1 MASAPVAPKGKS
13 SGKSFDR
20 SIVEGPI
27 IGAVWMIAWPT
38 VLQNVIGGMQ
48 GIIDH
53 AMVGRFVGFT
63 GNAAVGVAFQIF
75 LVVIVFVMS
84 IFTGMGVL
92 VARFAGANDAAAVN
106 RTVYQAF
113 LATIAMSVLV
123 MAPVGWFL
131 SPTLLV
137 LVNAAPEVQA
147 AALPYLRTMFV
158 GGVGMM
164 LMFMLGGALRAA
176 GDARTGLRLGVAMTL
191 LNICLNIVF
200 IRGLGP
206 IPAMGVTGAALGTVL
221 AGLIVSIY
229 GFVRLLSGHLVI
241 HWERDMDW
249 HWDWTI
255 IKQLFRFGLPAGIQ
269 GIAMNIA
276 GVLLLR
282 FIGSLE
288 NSAQAQAAYAVG
300 YSELFSFITW
310 TSVGLMG
317 ATAAVAGQNLG
328 AGKPERVERT
338 VQIASRLGL
347 AIAVT
352 IGLLFLT
359 IPRFLL
365 GLFGMDDPIVLALG
379 TQLLGWLS
387 VSGLFITT
395 ALTYTGGLTG
405 TGDTKAPLYIT
416 LVSQIA
422 IPIGMLTAIQLT
434 RPLQPADVWLAIL
447 CGHMMRALLTVRRFK
462 GGKWREIRIDVG
474 RTAV

>member
-1 MASAPVAPKGKS
+1 MASAPPAPKGR
-13 SGKSFDR
+13 SFDR

-27 IGAVWMIAWPT
+27 IGAVWKIAWPT

-48 GIIDH
+48 GIVDH
-53 AMVGRFVGFT
+53 AMVGHYVGFS

-84 IFTGMGVL
+84 IYTGMGVL

-113 LATIAMSVLV
+113 LATIALSLFV
-123 MAPVGWFL
+123 MAPVGWLL
-131 SPTLLV
+131 SPTLLD
-137 LVNAAPEVQA
+137 LVNAAPAVQA
-147 AALPYLRTMFV
+147 EALPYLRTMFT

-164 LMFMLGGALRAA
+164 MMFLLGGALRAA
-176 GDARTGLRLGVAMTL
+176 GDARTGLRLGIAMTL
-191 LNICLNIVF
+191 LNVSFNIIF

-206 IPAMGVTGAALGTVL
+206 IPAMGVMGAALGTVL
-221 AGLIVSIY
+221 AGLIVSAY
-229 GFVRLLSGHLVI
+229 GFARLLSGHLVI
-241 HWERDMDW
+241 HWERGMDW
-249 HWDWTI
+249 RWDWTI
-255 IKQLFRFGLPAGIQ
+255 VKQLFRFGLPAGIQ
-269 GIAMNIA
+269 GIAMNVA

-282 FIGSLE
+282 FIGSLG
-288 NSAQAQAAYAVG
+288 NSAEAQAAYAVG

-317 ATAAVAGQNLG
+317 AAAAVAGQNLG

-365 GLFGMDDPIVLALG
+365 GLFGMEDPVVLALG
-379 TQLLGWLS
+379 TQLLRWLS
-387 VSGLFITT
+387 VSGLFIST

-405 TGDTKAPLYIT
+405 TGDTKGPLFIT

-422 IPIGMLTAIQLT
+422 IPIGMLTVIQVT
-434 RPLQPADVWLAIL
+434 RPLEPADIWLAIL
-447 CGHMMRALLTVRRFK
+447 CGHMMRALLTVRRFRS
-462 GGKWREIRIDVG
+462 GKWREIRIDAG
-474 RTAV
+474 RAAA